1 MKNNQI
7 LKRIALVSVSALTLT
22 FACKDQFLEVPPT
35 ASLAQAQLSSKAGVE
50 GALIGAYAQLAGKG
64 YSRLAAG
71 NNWVWGSI
79 RGGENNKGTDA
90 GDFTSINP
98 MQRYEVQ
105 PTDGD
110 LNSTWQAK
118 YEGIARCNA
127 TINLAN
133 GSKELSAADKTR
145 IVAEARFL
153 RGHYYFELKKLFNS
167 VPYVDETQDYG
178 KGIEKVA
185 NTEAFWDKIE
195 ADFAYAYTN
204 LPATSSSAGRAN
216 KWAAQAY
223 LGKALL
229 YQGKFADAKA
239 KFTDVIANGV
249 TTNGKKY
256 GLVPKFAEIFNAEND
271 NNEEAIFAI
280 QSSMNTGNVNNA
292 NGFDDLNYPYN
303 TGSDGPGNCC
313 GFFQPSF
320 SMANAYRVD
329 ASGLPLLGE
338 QADGTPDY
346 SLAANAVKHDYG
358 VSSSSPFTEDADPLD
373 PRIDHTIGRRGIQY
387 LDWIE
392 HPGANWIRAQPYAG
406 PYSPKKYIYYKR
418 QENTLTDGS
427 SWTRGYATMNFNIIR
442 FGDVLLMAAEAEI
455 EGGSLATALGYINQ
469 IRSRAANP
477 AGFVKNAKTGANE
490 ANYVISTYST
500 LGDQANARKI
510 VRMERLLELATEGHR
525 FFDLVRWN
533 ATTAGLASKTLNAY
547 LKHEA
552 KLLVTKFGGASYTDT
567 DALLPIPQAQIDIQ
581 GTAVLKQNPGY

>member
-1 MKNNQI
+1 MNKKMKNNQI

-64 YSRLAAG
+64 YTRLAAG

-118 YEGIARCNA
+118 YEGVARCNA

-133 GSKELSAADKTR
+133 GSKEISAADKTR

-167 VPYVDETQDYG
+167 VPYVDETKDYG

-195 ADFAYAYTN
+195 GDFAYAYTN

-223 LGKALL
+223 LGKVLL
-229 YQGKFADAKA
+229 FQGKFADAKA

-320 SMANAYRVD
+320 TFVNAFRTVNGLPILNRTYNSTANEVKND
-329 ASGLPLLGE
+329 MGVASG
-338 QADGTPDY
+338 AAFTPD
-346 SLAANAVKHDYG
+346 AG
-358 VSSSSPFTEDADPLD
+358 ELD
-373 PRIDHTIGRRGIQY
+373 PRLDHTVGRRGIPY
-387 LDWIE
+387 LDWMD
-392 HPGANWIRAQPYAG
+392 HPGQAWIRNQPNAG
-406 PYSPKKYIYYKR
+406 PYSPKKYVYAKSE
-418 QENTLTDGS
+418 QGTFQDNS
-427 SWTRGYATMNFNIIR
+427 SWTPGYTGINFMIIR
-442 FGDVLLMAAEAEI
+442 FADVLLLAAEAEI
-455 EGGSLATALGYINQ
+455 EVGSLEKAREYVNRVRTRAINSEIKRSNGTA
-469 IRSRAANP
+469 AANY
-477 AGFVKNAKTGANE
+477 K
-490 ANYVISTYST
+490 ISTYTAAWTSK
-500 LGDQANARKI
+500 DAARLA
-510 VRMERLLELATEGHR
+510 VRHERLLELGMEGHR
-525 FFDLVRWN
+525 FYDLQRWG
-533 ATTAGLASKTLNAY
+533 TAQAELDFYFAYDGVKLASALGGSKY
-547 LKHEA
+547 SD
-552 KLLVTKFGGASYTDT
+552 KFKFV
-567 DALLPIPQAQIDIQ
+567 PIPQDQIDLVGKDIL
-581 GTAVLKQNPGY
+581 VQNPGF

>member
-1 MKNNQI
+1 MKKYQI
-7 LKRIALVSVSALTLT
+7 LKRLSLVSASAFMLT

-50 GALIGAYAQLAGKG
+50 GALIGTYAQLAGKG
-64 YSRLAAG
+64 FSRLAAP

-79 RGGENNKGTDA
+79 RGGESNKGTDP
-90 GDFTSINP
+90 GDYSNINV
-98 MQRYEVQ
+98 MQRYEV
-105 PTDGD
+105 PANDGD

-118 YEGIARCNA
+118 YEGIARANA

-133 GSKELSAADKTR
+133 GSKELSATDKTR

-153 RGHYYFELKKLFNS
+153 RGHFYFELKRLFGS
-167 VPYVDETQDYG
+167 APYVDETMDYG
-178 KGIEKVA
+178 KGIEKVVA
-185 NTEAFWDKIE
+185 TADLYPKIE
-195 ADFAYAYTN
+195 ADFKFAYDN
-204 LPATSSSAGRAN
+204 LPETSSAAGRAN
-216 KWAAQAY
+216 KWAAGSY
-223 LGKALL
+223 LGKAYL
-229 YQGKFADAKA
+229 YQAKYADAKA
-239 KFTDVIANGV
+239 IFTTVIANGK

-256 GLVPKFAEIFNAEND
+256 GLVSKFAEIFNAEND
-271 NNEEAIFAI
+271 NNEEAIFAV

-320 SMANAYRVD
+320 SMANAYRVSAD
-329 ASGLPLLGE
+329 GLPLLGE

-346 SLAANAVKHDYG
+346 NLAANAVKHDYG
-358 VSSSSPFTEDADPLD
+358 VASSAGFEEDANPLD

-392 HPGANWIRAQPYAG
+392 HPGANWIRSQPYAG

-442 FGDVLLMAAEAEI
+442 FADVLLMAAEAEI
-455 EGGSLATALGYINQ
+455 EAGSLATALGYINQ
-469 IRSRAANP
+469 VRSRAANP

-490 ANYVISTYST
+490 ANYVISTYSS
-500 LGDQANARKI
+500 LGDQASARKI

-525 FFDLVRWN
+525 FFDLVRWGVAN
-533 ATTAGLASKTLNAY
+533 KSLNAY
-547 LKHEA
+547 LKYES
-552 KLLVTKFGGASYTDT
+552 KLLVTKFGGASYADT

-581 GTAVLKQNPGY
+581 GTSILKQNPGY

>member
-1 MKNNQI
+1 MKKYQI
-7 LKRIALVSVSALTLT
+7 LKRLSLVSASAFMLT

-50 GALIGAYAQLAGKG
+50 GALIGTYAQLAGKG
-64 YSRLAAG
+64 FSRLAAP

-79 RGGENNKGTDA
+79 RGGESNKGTDP
-90 GDFTSINP
+90 GDYSNINV
-98 MQRYEVQ
+98 MQRYEV
-105 PTDGD
+105 PANDGD

-118 YEGIARCNA
+118 YEGIARANA

-133 GSKELSAADKTR
+133 GSKELSATDKRR

-153 RGHYYFELKKLFNS
+153 RGHFYFELKRLFGS
-167 VPYVDETQDYG
+167 APYVDETMDYG
-178 KGIEKVA
+178 KGIEKVVA
-185 NTEAFWDKIE
+185 TADLYSKIE
-195 ADFAYAYTN
+195 ADFKFAYDN
-204 LPATSSSAGRAN
+204 LPETSSAAGRAN
-216 KWAAQAY
+216 KWAAGSY
-223 LGKALL
+223 LGKAYL
-229 YQGKFADAKA
+229 YQAKYADAKA
-239 KFTDVIANGV
+239 IFTTVIANGK

-256 GLVPKFAEIFNAEND
+256 GLVSKFAEIFNAEND
-271 NNEEAIFAI
+271 NNEEAIFAV

-320 SMANAYRVD
+320 SMANAYRVSAD
-329 ASGLPLLGE
+329 GLPLLGE

-346 SLAANAVKHDYG
+346 NLAANSVKHDYG
-358 VSSSSPFTEDADPLD
+358 VASSAGFEEDANPLD

-392 HPGANWIRAQPYAG
+392 HPGANWIRSQPYAG

-442 FGDVLLMAAEAEI
+442 FADVLLMAAEAEI
-455 EGGSLATALGYINQ
+455 EAGSLATALGYINQ
-469 IRSRAANP
+469 VRSRAANP
-477 AGFVKNAKTGANE
+477 AGFVKNSKTGANE
-490 ANYVISTYST
+490 ANYVISTYSS
-500 LGDQANARKI
+500 LGDQASARKI

-525 FFDLVRWN
+525 FFDLVRW
-533 ATTAGLASKTLNAY
+533 GVASKSLNAY
-547 LKHEA
+547 LKYES

-581 GTAVLKQNPGY
+581 GTSVLKQNPGY

>member
-1 MKNNQI
+1 MKKYQI
-7 LKRIALVSVSALTLT
+7 LKRLSLVSASAFMLT

-50 GALIGAYAQLAGKG
+50 GALIGTYAQLAGKG
-64 YSRLAAG
+64 FSRLAAP

-79 RGGENNKGTDA
+79 RGGESNKGTDP
-90 GDFTSINP
+90 GDYSNINV
-98 MQRYEVQ
+98 MQRYEVS

-118 YEGIARCNA
+118 YEGIARANA

-133 GSKELSAADKTR
+133 GSKELSATDKTR

-153 RGHYYFELKKLFNS
+153 RGHFYFELKRLFGS
-167 VPYVDETQDYG
+167 APYVDETIDYG
-178 KGIEKVA
+178 KGIEKVVA
-185 NTEAFWDKIE
+185 TADLYPKIE
-195 ADFAYAYTN
+195 ADMKFAYDN
-204 LPATSSSAGRAN
+204 LPETSSSAGRAN
-216 KWAAQAY
+216 KWAAGSY
-223 LGKALL
+223 LGKVYL
-229 YQGKFADAKA
+229 YQAKYADAKA
-239 KFTDVIANGV
+239 IFTTVIANGK

-256 GLVPKFAEIFNAEND
+256 GLVSKFAEIFNAEND
-271 NNEEAIFAI
+271 NNEEAVFAI

-320 SMANAYRVD
+320 SMANAYRVSAD
-329 ASGLPLLGE
+329 GLPLLGE

-346 SLAANAVKHDYG
+346 NLAANAVKNDYG
-358 VSSSSPFTEDADPLD
+358 VSSSAAFTEDADPLD

-392 HPGANWIRAQPYAG
+392 HPGANWIRSQPYAG

-442 FGDVLLMAAEAEI
+442 FADVLLMAAEAEI
-455 EGGSLATALGYINQ
+455 EAGSLSTALGYINQ
-469 IRSRAANP
+469 VRSRAANP
-477 AGFVKNAKTGANE
+477 AGFVKNAKSGANE
-490 ANYVISTYST
+490 ANYVISNYSS
-500 LGDQANARKI
+500 LGDQASARKI

-525 FFDLVRWN
+525 FFDLVRWGVAN
-533 ATTAGLASKTLNAY
+533 KSLNAY
-547 LKHEA
+547 LKYES
-552 KLLVTKFGGASYTDT
+552 KWLVTKFGGASYADT

-581 GTAVLKQNPGY
+581 GTSVLKQNPGY

>member
-1 MKNNQI
+1 MKKYQI
-7 LKRIALVSVSALTLT
+7 LKRLSLVSASAFMLT
-22 FACKDQFLEVPPT
+22 FACKDQFLEVAPT

-64 YSRLAAG
+64 FSRLAAPT
-71 NNWVWGSI
+71 NWVWGSI
-79 RGGENNKGTDA
+79 RGGESNKGTDP
-90 GDFTSINP
+90 GDYSNINV
-98 MQRYEVQ
+98 MQRYEV
-105 PTDGD
+105 PAVDGD

-133 GSKELSAADKTR
+133 GSKELSASDKTR
-145 IVAEARFL
+145 VIGEARFL
-153 RGHYYFELKKLFNS
+153 RAHYYFELKKLFGS
-167 VPYVDETQDYG
+167 APYVDETQDYG
-178 KGIEKVA
+178 KGIEKVVA
-185 NTEAFWDKIE
+185 TADLYPKIE
-195 ADFAYAYTN
+195 ADLKFAYDN
-204 LPATSSSAGRAN
+204 LPETSSSAGRAN
-216 KWAAQAY
+216 KWAAGAY
-223 LGKALL
+223 LGKAYLF
-229 YQGKFADAKA
+229 QGKFADAKA
-239 KFTDVIANGV
+239 IFTTVIANGK

-256 GLVPKFAEIFNAEND
+256 GLVSKFAEIFNAEND
-271 NNEEAIFAI
+271 NNEEAIFAV

-320 SMANAYRVD
+320 SMANAYRVTAD
-329 ASGLPLLGE
+329 GLPLLGE

-346 SLAANAVKHDYG
+346 SSAANAVKHDFG
-358 VSSSSPFTEDADPLD
+358 VSSSAPFTEDANPLD

-442 FGDVLLMAAEAEI
+442 FADVLLMAAEAEI
-455 EGGSLATALGYINQ
+455 EAGSLATALNYINQ
-469 IRSRAANP
+469 VRSRAANP

-525 FFDLVRWN
+525 FFDLVRWGAAN
-533 ATTAGLASKTLNAY
+533 KTLNAY
-547 LKHEA
+547 LKYEA
-552 KLLVTKFGGASYTDT
+552 KYLVTKFGGASYSDT

-581 GTAVLKQNPGY
+581 GTSVLKQNPGY

>member
-178 KGIEKVA
+178 KGIEKVT

-280 QSSMNTGNVNNA
+280 QSAMNTGNVNNA
-292 NGFDDLNYPYN
+292 NGFDDLNY
-303 TGSDGPGNCC
+303 
-313 GFFQPSF
+313 Q
-320 SMANAYRVD
+320 
-329 ASGLPLLGE
+329 
-338 QADGTPDY
+338 
-346 SLAANAVKHDYG
+346 
-358 VSSSSPFTEDADPLD
+358 
-373 PRIDHTIGRRGIQY
+373 
-387 LDWIE
+387 
-392 HPGANWIRAQPYAG
+392 
-406 PYSPKKYIYYKR
+406 
-418 QENTLTDGS
+418 
-427 SWTRGYATMNFNIIR
+427 
-442 FGDVLLMAAEAEI
+442 
-455 EGGSLATALGYINQ
+455 
-469 IRSRAANP
+469 
-477 AGFVKNAKTGANE
+477 
-490 ANYVISTYST
+490 
-500 LGDQANARKI
+500 
-510 VRMERLLELATEGHR
+510 
-525 FFDLVRWN
+525 
-533 ATTAGLASKTLNAY
+533 
-547 LKHEA
+547 
-552 KLLVTKFGGASYTDT
+552 
-567 DALLPIPQAQIDIQ
+567 
-581 GTAVLKQNPGY
+581 

>member
-1 MKNNQI
+1 MKKYQI
-7 LKRIALVSVSALTLT
+7 LKRLSLVSASAFMLT

-50 GALIGAYAQLAGKG
+50 GALIGTYAQLAGKG
-64 YSRLAAG
+64 FSRLAAP

-79 RGGENNKGTDA
+79 RGGESNKGTDP
-90 GDFTSINP
+90 GDYSNINV
-98 MQRYEVQ
+98 MQRYEVS

-118 YEGIARCNA
+118 YEGIARANA

-133 GSKELSAADKTR
+133 GSKELSATDKTR

-153 RGHYYFELKKLFNS
+153 RGHFYFELKRLFGS
-167 VPYVDETQDYG
+167 APYVDETIDYG
-178 KGIEKVA
+178 KGIEKVVA
-185 NTEAFWDKIE
+185 TADLYPKIE
-195 ADFAYAYTN
+195 ADMKFAYDN
-204 LPATSSSAGRAN
+204 LPETSSSAGRAN
-216 KWAAQAY
+216 KWAAGSY
-223 LGKALL
+223 LGKVYL
-229 YQGKFADAKA
+229 YQAKYADAKA
-239 KFTDVIANGV
+239 IFTTVIANGK

-256 GLVPKFAEIFNAEND
+256 GLVSKFAEIFNAEND
-271 NNEEAIFAI
+271 NNEEAVFAV

-320 SMANAYRVD
+320 SMANAYRVSAD
-329 ASGLPLLGE
+329 GLPLLGE

-346 SLAANAVKHDYG
+346 NLAANAVKNDYG
-358 VSSSSPFTEDADPLD
+358 VSSSASFTEDADPLD

-392 HPGANWIRAQPYAG
+392 HPGANWIRSQPYAG

-442 FGDVLLMAAEAEI
+442 FADVLLMAAEAEI
-455 EGGSLATALGYINQ
+455 EAGSLSTALGYINQ
-469 IRSRAANP
+469 VRSRAANP
-477 AGFVKNAKTGANE
+477 AGFVKNAKSGANE
-490 ANYVISTYST
+490 ANYVISTYSS
-500 LGDQANARKI
+500 LGDQASARKI

-525 FFDLVRWN
+525 FFDLVRWG
-533 ATTAGLASKTLNAY
+533 TANKSLNAY
-547 LKHEA
+547 LKYEA
-552 KLLVTKFGGASYTDT
+552 KWLVTKFGGASYADT

-581 GTAVLKQNPGY
+581 GTSVLKQNPGY

>member
-1 MKNNQI
+1 MKKYQI
-7 LKRIALVSVSALTLT
+7 LKRLSLVSASAFMLT
-22 FACKDQFLEVPPT
+22 FACKDQFLEVAPT

-64 YSRLAAG
+64 FSRLAAPT
-71 NNWVWGSI
+71 NWVWGSI
-79 RGGENNKGTDA
+79 RGGESNKGTDP
-90 GDFTSINP
+90 GDYSNINV
-98 MQRYEVQ
+98 MQRYEV
-105 PTDGD
+105 PAVDGD

-133 GSKELSAADKTR
+133 GSKELSASDKTR
-145 IVAEARFL
+145 VIGEARFL
-153 RGHYYFELKKLFNS
+153 RAHYYFELKKLFGS
-167 VPYVDETQDYG
+167 APYVDETQDYG
-178 KGIEKVA
+178 KGIEKVVA
-185 NTEAFWDKIE
+185 TADLYPKIE
-195 ADFAYAYTN
+195 ADLKFAYDN
-204 LPATSSSAGRAN
+204 LPETSSSAGRAN
-216 KWAAQAY
+216 KWAAGAY
-223 LGKALL
+223 LGKAYLF
-229 YQGKFADAKA
+229 QGKFADAKA
-239 KFTDVIANGV
+239 VFTTVIANGK

-256 GLVPKFAEIFNAEND
+256 GLVSKFAEIFNAEND
-271 NNEEAIFAI
+271 NNEEAIFAV

-320 SMANAYRVD
+320 AMANAYRVSAD
-329 ASGLPLLGE
+329 GFPLLGE

-346 SLAANAVKHDYG
+346 SLAANAVKHDFG
-358 VSSSSPFTEDADPLD
+358 VSSSAAFAEDTNPLD

-442 FGDVLLMAAEAEI
+442 FADVLLMAAEAEI
-455 EGGSLATALGYINQ
+455 EAGSLATALNYINQ
-469 IRSRAANP
+469 VRSRAANP

-490 ANYVISTYST
+490 ANYVISTYAS

-525 FFDLVRWN
+525 FFDLVRWGIAN
-533 ATTAGLASKTLNAY
+533 KTLNAY

-552 KLLVTKFGGASYTDT
+552 KYLVTKFGGASYSDT

-581 GTAVLKQNPGY
+581 GTSVLKQNPGY